1 MITETKIRDKILKRI
16 NRIPVEQLTE
26 VERYLKMLESQNTK
40 KKKILSYAGSWK
52 DLDDEVFRQF
62 TNELITRRQENKR
75 RNDEKSAD

>member
-16 NRIPVEQLTE
+16 KRIPVEQLTE
-26 VERYLKMLESQNTK
+26 VEKYLKMLESQNTK

>member
-26 VERYLKMLESQNTK
+26 VEKYLKMLESQNTK